1 MTTLTETTHAG
12 EHILSEANG
21 ERSRG
26 AIVVA
31 SSAALVAGTVLGKV
45 TASGKYI
52 QHDAGAA
59 TGEENAVA
67 ILYGS
72 VDASAADADGTATE
86 RDSEVDDGLLTWPA
100 GISAGDKTD
109 AITSLAAQGIIVR
122 GA

>member
-1 MTTLTETTHAG
+1 MTTLTETTHEG
-12 EHILSEANG
+12 EYILSEANG

-26 AIVVA
+26 AIVVVT
-31 SSAALVAGTVLGKV
+31 SAALVAGTVLGKV

-72 VDASAADADGTATE
+72 VDASAADADGAATE
-86 RDSEVDDGLLTWPA
+86 RDSEVDDGLLTWPV